1 MFSIKRFF
9 EQFKIIWMQNSQ
21 RIFLNM
27 GILALLIIFFNFMI
41 FNQYIDK
48 FNFFGFGGVI
58 IAFMTFISS
67 ANVFS
72 SLQQT
77 SSGIHY
83 FMTPA
88 TITEKYAAVWFYS
101 SFFTI
106 FVYSITII
114 LIYIFSISVGNLFT
128 DFHLSLN
135 LPNSEMLWQGLLGIL
150 FYQSFF
156 FLGATVFKKN
166 PFFKTLFCIILF
178 LMVVGIITKVLMI
191 WLIGG
196 IEDMNYQWNLGIND
210 FNDLDKLSKSF
221 DLETY
226 KNIAKMTLT
235 SIPVIFW
242 VIAYFKLKTRQI

>member
-21 RIFLNM
+21 KVFLNI
-27 GILALLIIFFNFMI
+27 GILTLIIIFINFMI
-41 FNQYIDK
+41 FNQFIDK
-48 FNFFGFGGVI
+48 FSFGLGGVI
-58 IAFMTFISS
+58 IAFMTYISS

-88 TITEKYAAVWFYS
+88 TITEKYAAAWFYS

-106 FVYSITII
+106 FVYSITVF

-135 LPNSEMLWQGLLGIL
+135 LPNTELLWSGLLGIL
-150 FYQSFF
+150 FYHSFF

-166 PFFKTLFCIILF
+166 PFLKTLLCIILF
-178 LMVVGIITKVLMI
+178 LMVLGVITKITMV
-191 WLIGG
+191 WFIGG
-196 IEDMNYQWNLGIND
+196 IEGMNSYQWNLEIND
-210 FNDLDKLSKSF
+210 FSDFDKLSKSF

-226 KNIAKMTLT
+226 ENIAKMTLT

>member
-9 EQFKIIWMQNSQ
+9 EQFKIIWMQNNQ
-21 RIFLNM
+21 RIFLNI
-27 GILALLIIFFNFMI
+27 GILSLLIIFINFLI

-48 FNFFGFGGVI
+48 FNFGFGGFI

-83 FMTPA
+83 YMTPA
-88 TITEKYAAVWFYS
+88 TIAEKYAAAWFYS

-106 FVYSITII
+106 LVYSITVI
-114 LIYIFSISVGNLFT
+114 LIYIASVSVGNLFT
-128 DFHLSLN
+128 DNDLNLN
-135 LPNSEMLWQGLLGIL
+135 LPNTEMLWKGLLGIL
-150 FYQSFF
+150 FYHSFF

-166 PFFKTLFCIILF
+166 PFLKTLLCIILF
-178 LMVVGIITKVLMI
+178 LMVFGVITKIIMI
-191 WLIGG
+191 WFMGG
-196 IEDMNYQWNLGIND
+196 IEDMNSYQWNLEIND
-210 FNDLDKLSKSF
+210 ISDLEKLSKSF
-221 DLETY
+221 DLETIE
-226 KNIAKMTLT
+226 NIAKMTLT